1 ERGHLH
7 HLGVAVPLR
16 RDEPLLRELLHDALG
31 VRLFAVD
38 LVDGDDDRDLG
49 RLRVVQRL
57 DGLRHHPVVGGD
69 DEHDDVGGLR
79 AARPHGGERLVARR
93 VDERDRAAVALD
105 LVRADVLRD
114 ATGLAGDDVGVA
126 DVVEQLRLAVVDVTH
141 DGDDRRT
148 GLEVGVVLVLL
159 VGEVEQLL
167 ELDLLLLTGV
177 DEANL
182 RADLG
187 REQLDHVVRERLRG
201 GDHLAL
207 LHEEAHDVGRGAV
220 QLRAEVLRRRGAL
233 DDDRALGHGR
243 GAVRVRRRLERLQ
256 LLAVA
261 TATTT
266 LAGARR
272 APVGAAAAG
281 RTAGAATR
289 TTAGA
294 ATGTATEAGAAAEA
308 TAATTGTAAARRTLP
323 ARGAHG
329 GTAGAATG
337 TTRTGRHG
345 TASAHAGGRRDR
357 LAGRRDGGAA
367 GRRRDGP
374 AARRHGRV
382 ARRGGVDAG
391 RRGRTAALF
400 RAGRARWGTGTGA

>member
-1 ERGHLH
+1 
-7 HLGVAVPLR
+7 
-16 RDEPLLRELLHDALG
+16 
-31 VRLFAVD
+31 
-38 LVDGDDDRDLG
+38 
-49 RLRVVQRL
+49 
-57 DGLRHHPVVGGD
+57 
-69 DEHDDVGGLR
+69 VGGLR

-281 RTAGAATR
+281 RTAGAAT
-289 TTAGA
+289 
-294 ATGTATEAGAAAEA
+294 
-308 TAATTGTAAARRTLP
+308 GTAAARRTLP

-357 LAGRRDGGAA
+357 LAGRRAGGAA